1 MSNGSALVPKLWL
14 WTAPAAH
21 SALHAPQV
29 RAVITAGTKASALA
43 ITAASASPE
52 ASPGAGT
59 TAAPPPPDAATTL
72 DRVTARPPR
81 MMPASA
87 STGAPNENNAPTPG
101 TGVNST
107 PRPIHRNEAIASK
120 SAPQAIGGI
129 VGPGGRGV
137 KGIETPCSARP
148 SVPKGLSYA
157 PPPMSKPRRP
167 AAKKHPRGDAAQR
180 PRKGPAARPAKQA
193 DKKPG
198 KLREP
203 RQPAPPMAL
212 PPPRKRERP
221 AQASP
226 PRSGR
231 CAILGRPNVG
241 KSTLLNAMVGQKLA
255 IATSKPQT
263 TRTTLLGVAMR
274 REPPLQIAFIDTPG
288 LHRPASALG
297 RALVEA
303 AEGEL
308 EHCDVA
314 LLLVSLGKGA
324 ELSDVIGESE
334 RELFAKLKNIA
345 EKHTA
350 PPVVLALNKVDQL
363 KSKHLMLPLLEKLGK
378 LYPFA
383 AIVPISALRGVN
395 VEELILEIGSRL
407 PEGFAY
413 DEELLTDKAEKF
425 FAAELVREA
434 LIRNT
439 RQEIPYAAAVV
450 IDSFEDDV
458 NAGAPAGRAKNMARI
473 TATVV
478 VEKDAHKGIVIGKG
492 GQMLKLIG
500 TEARLEMEQMFG
512 RKVFLELWVKVME
525 DWTDNPRS
533 VREILEADSAAVA
546 PAAARGAMAQIDT
559 ER

>member
-1 MSNGSALVPKLWL
+1 MPK
-14 WTAPAAH
+14 
-21 SALHAPQV
+21 
-29 RAVITAGTKASALA
+29 
-43 ITAASASPE
+43 
-52 ASPGAGT
+52 PG
-59 TAAPPPPDAATTL
+59 
-72 DRVTARPPR
+72 RPP
-81 MMPASA
+81 
-87 STGAPNENNAPTPG
+87 
-101 TGVNST
+101 
-107 PRPIHRNEAIASK
+107 
-120 SAPQAIGGI
+120 
-129 VGPGGRGV
+129 
-137 KGIETPCSARP
+137 
-148 SVPKGLSYA
+148 
-157 PPPMSKPRRP
+157 
-167 AAKKHPRGDAAQR
+167 AKKHHRGSA
-180 PRKGPAARPAKQA
+180 PENTRKGAPARGPKRPASKRSA
-193 DKKPG
+193 AKPEKPPA

-203 RQPAPPMAL
+203 RLPAPPLSL
-212 PPPRKRERP
+212 PKPKKRDTGE
-221 AQASP
+221 ASP

-241 KSTLLNAMVGQKLA
+241 KSTLLNALVGQKLA
-255 IATSKPQT
+255 IAASKPQT

-274 REPPLQIAFIDTPG
+274 KDPPLQIAFIDTPG

-308 EHCDVA
+308 DHCDVA
-314 LLLVSLGKGA
+314 LLMVSLAKGA
-324 ELSDVIGESE
+324 ELADVIGESE
-334 RELFAKLKNIA
+334 RELIAKLKA
-345 EKHTA
+345 SKEP

-363 KSKHLMLPLLEKLGK
+363 KQKHLMLPLLEKLLK

-383 AIVPISALRGVN
+383 AVVPISALKGVN
-395 VEELILEIGSRL
+395 VEELVAEIGSRL

-413 DEELLTDKAEKF
+413 DEELLTDKPEKF
-425 FAAELVREA
+425 FAAELVRES

-450 IDSFEDDV
+450 IDRFEDD
-458 NAGAPAGRAKNMARI
+458 AKMARI

-525 DWTDNPRS
+525 DWTDNARS
-533 VREILEADSAAVA
+533 VREILDADAGAVS
-546 PAAARGAMAQIDT
+546 PAAARNT

>member
-1 MSNGSALVPKLWL
+1 MLRAAMPK
-14 WTAPAAH
+14 
-21 SALHAPQV
+21 
-29 RAVITAGTKASALA
+29 
-43 ITAASASPE
+43 PE
-52 ASPGAGT
+52 
-59 TAAPPPPDAATTL
+59 
-72 DRVTARPPR
+72 
-81 MMPASA
+81 
-87 STGAPNENNAPTPG
+87 
-101 TGVNST
+101 
-107 PRPIHRNEAIASK
+107 RN
-120 SAPQAIGGI
+120 
-129 VGPGGRGV
+129 
-137 KGIETPCSARP
+137 
-148 SVPKGLSYA
+148 
-157 PPPMSKPRRP
+157 
-167 AAKKHPRGDAAQR
+167 AAKKYPRGPAPKKTAR
-180 PRKGPAARPAKQA
+180 GPAHKPAPKKA
-193 DKKPG
+193 PSKPG
-198 KLREP
+198 KREP
-203 RQPAPPMAL
+203 RLPAPPLQM
-212 PPPRKRERP
+212 PTPRKREPSP
-221 AQASP
+221 ASGP

-255 IATSKPQT
+255 IAASKPQT

-274 REPPLQIAFIDTPG
+274 KEPPLQIAFIDTPG

-308 EHCDVA
+308 EHCDVV
-314 LLLVSLGKGA
+314 LLLVSVAKGA

-334 RELFAKLKNIA
+334 RELFAKLKSMA
-345 EKHTA
+345 GKRGKEGVTREP

-363 KSKHLMLPLLEKLGK
+363 KQKHLMLPLLEKLGK

-383 AIVPISALRGVN
+383 AVVPISALKGVN
-395 VEELILEIGSRL
+395 VEELVLEIGSRM

-439 RQEIPYAAAVV
+439 RQEIPYAAAVI

-458 NAGAPAGRAKNMARI
+458 TAGAKAGRAVANLARI
-473 TATVV
+473 TATVI
-478 VEKDAHKGIVIGKG
+478 VEKEAHKGIVIGKG

-525 DWTDNPRS
+525 DWTDNARS
-533 VREILEADSAAVA
+533 VRELLEADAGSVA
-546 PAAARGAMAQIDT
+546 PAAARST
-559 ER
+559 ES

>member
-1 MSNGSALVPKLWL
+1 M
-14 WTAPAAH
+14 
-21 SALHAPQV
+21 
-29 RAVITAGTKASALA
+29 AGTNASALA
-43 ITAASASPE
+43 ITAASATPE
-52 ASPGAGT
+52 PSAPAAPN
-59 TAAPPPPDAATTL
+59 AAPPLPPAAAGAAAL
-72 DRVTARPPR
+72 ARDTARPPT
-81 MMPASA
+81 MIPASA
-87 STGAPNENNAPTPG
+87 KTGAPKANTAPTPG
-101 TGVNST
+101 MGVSST
-107 PRPIHRNEAIASK
+107 PRPIEMNAAIASE
-120 SAPQAIGGI
+120 SAPQAMGGI
-129 VGPGGRGV
+129 VLLPDLAV
-137 KGIETPCSARP
+137 KGIAVMLRAAM
-148 SVPKGLSYA
+148 PKPGRFS
-157 PPPMSKPRRP
+157 
-167 AAKKHPRGDAAQR
+167 AAKKVSAKKVSGTARKR
-180 PRKGPAARPAKQA
+180 PQKGRPARTPQREAEGRAPAHGASKA
-193 DKKPG
+193 PARG
-198 KLREP
+198 ASKLREP
-203 RQPAPPMAL
+203 RRPAPPPAL
-212 PPPRKRERP
+212 PPPRKREQGAEP
-221 AQASP
+221 SP

-263 TRTTLLGVAMR
+263 TRTTLLGVAVR
-274 REPPLQIAFIDTPG
+274 REPPLQIAFVDTPG

-308 EHCDVA
+308 EHCDVV
-314 LLLVSLGKGA
+314 LLLASVGKGA

-334 RELFAKLKNIA
+334 RELLAKLKAIA
-345 EKHTA
+345 GKRGPGAAHEP

-363 KSKHLMLPLLEKLGK
+363 KHKHLMLPLIEKLAK

-383 AIVPISALRGVN
+383 AVVPISALKGVN
-395 VEELILEIGSRL
+395 VEELVFEIGRRL

-413 DEELLTDKAEKF
+413 DEELLTDKPEKF

-450 IDSFEDDV
+450 IDRFEDD
-458 NAGAPAGRAKNMARI
+458 AIGAEGSKPARGIARI

-478 VEKDAHKGIVIGKG
+478 VEKEAHKGIVIGKG

-525 DWTDNPRS
+525 DWTDDARR
-533 VREILEADSAAVA
+533 VRALLEADVGAAP
-546 PAAARGAMAQIDT
+546 PAAARGM

>member
-1 MSNGSALVPKLWL
+1 MLRAAMPK
-14 WTAPAAH
+14 
-21 SALHAPQV
+21 
-29 RAVITAGTKASALA
+29 
-43 ITAASASPE
+43 PE
-52 ASPGAGT
+52 
-59 TAAPPPPDAATTL
+59 
-72 DRVTARPPR
+72 
-81 MMPASA
+81 
-87 STGAPNENNAPTPG
+87 
-101 TGVNST
+101 
-107 PRPIHRNEAIASK
+107 RN
-120 SAPQAIGGI
+120 
-129 VGPGGRGV
+129 
-137 KGIETPCSARP
+137 
-148 SVPKGLSYA
+148 
-157 PPPMSKPRRP
+157 
-167 AAKKHPRGDAAQR
+167 AAKKYPRGAAPKQA
-180 PRKGPAARPAKQA
+180 PRKGAPKKGAFKKDASKKDASKKDAPKAA
-193 DKKPG
+193 KP
-198 KLREP
+198 REP
-203 RQPAPPMAL
+203 RLPAPPIVL
-212 PPPRKRERP
+212 PPPKKRDGGAP
-221 AQASP
+221 TSP

-263 TRTTLLGVAMR
+263 TRTTLLGVAVR
-274 REPPLQIAFIDTPG
+274 KDPPLQIAFIDTPG

-314 LLLVSLGKGA
+314 LLMVSVAKGA
-324 ELSDVIGESE
+324 ELADVIGESE
-334 RELFAKLKNIA
+334 RELLSKLKSIA
-345 EKHTA
+345 SKRDKGGVTREP

-363 KSKHLMLPLLEKLGK
+363 KHKHLMLPLLEKLEK

-383 AIVPISALRGVN
+383 ALVPISALKGVN
-395 VEELILEIGSRL
+395 VEELIVEIGSRL

-413 DEELLTDKAEKF
+413 DEELLTDKPEKF

-450 IDSFEDDV
+450 IDRFEDD
-458 NAGAPAGRAKNMARI
+458 ARMARI

-478 VEKDAHKGIVIGKG
+478 VEKDAHKGIVIGKS

-525 DWTDNPRS
+525 DWTDNARS
-533 VREILEADSAAVA
+533 VREILEADSTQVA
-546 PAAARGAMAQIDT
+546 PAAARST
-559 ER
+559 ES